1 MNGVRG
7 IGGVPEPSPEHRIAN
22 NVRKAEETV
31 AAGAQDG
38 IQISAEARRAAEL
51 AQLKALV
58 QEEPDVREDRV
69 AAARASIERGD
80 YKRED
85 VVAAVAARL
94 SRYLPE
100 E

>member
-7 IGGVPEPSPEHRIAN
+7 IGGVPEPTPERRIAN
-22 NVRKAEETV
+22 SVRKPDEAVSGGT
-31 AAGAQDG
+31 QDG
-38 IQISAEARRAAEL
+38 VRISAEAKQAAEL
-51 AQLKALV
+51 ARLKGMV

-69 AAARASIERGD
+69 AAARASVERGD

-85 VVAAVAARL
+85 IVAAVAARL